1 MGEKGHRFGTE
12 TLRTGAEELT
22 HEAQV
27 LTHGVMTAPF
37 RLRTYRQIRKIL
49 IGFILVSIA
58 NVLFSYFFYTP
69 KMYRILRDNRET
81 VIKYRILQDRIRTAQ
96 QRVDEIRHRDNYVYR
111 SLFSTDTLSIPGV
124 WQPYPDSKYAPL
136 ADDDYAP
143 LMVGTWRQLDALAR
157 TIYLESVSFDEL
169 QQFSK
174 NKEQLSA
181 AVPAIWPIDRS
192 ALHNNH
198 IGAFSARRMHP
209 VLGYIRPH
217 TGIDFGCDRGT
228 PVYATGDG
236 VIDKDDLARM
246 EGSLN
251 PPIAYAFNAGFK
263 WKGLDV
269 NVLFQGY
276 AKKWVNFDQMYE
288 WEFYKGNY
296 RTHLSSL
303 DYWSPSNPGGNHGA
317 VHYTASSQVNMNWS
331 GYNESATTGGYNAKI
346 AGRSWRRADYLRLKE
361 VSVGYTWSGPKI
373 RQALGVRALKVYAT
387 GNNLLTFTDL
397 LEGDPENKYLVWGQY
412 PQMMTVKLGI
422 QVSF

>member
-37 RLRTYRQIRKIL
+37 RLRTYRLIRKIL

-136 ADDDYAP
+136 AADDYAP

-228 PVYATGDG
+228 PVYATGD
-236 VIDKDDLARM
+236 
-246 EGSLN
+246 
-251 PPIAYAFNAGFK
+251 
-263 WKGLDV
+263 
-269 NVLFQGY
+269 
-276 AKKWVNFDQMYE
+276 
-288 WEFYKGNY
+288 
-296 RTHLSSL
+296 
-303 DYWSPSNPGGNHGA
+303 A
-317 VHYTASSQVNMNWS
+317 VVETASASDFN
-331 GYNESATTGGYNAKI
+331 GGYGKQGLLNHEFGYKTRYAHLNEVLVKPGERVTRGQII
-346 AGRSWRRADYLRLKE
+346 ARTGNTGRSTGPHLHYEVIHKGVPVNPINYFNRNMTPEEYERLM
-361 VSVGYTWSGPKI
+361 
-373 RQALGVRALKVYAT
+373 
-387 GNNLLTFTDL
+387 
-397 LEGDPENKYLVWGQY
+397 EN
-412 PQMMTVKLGI
+412 MRETNFEKL
-422 QVSF
+422 